1 MQTRAKKLLSLLLVL
16 TLILGLVPAAAAAA
30 ETAEAAQFIVKAEDC
45 KAFGEYM
52 YDAAYLYDGPV
63 PEGAKEVTFGDFE
76 AEGNTITSITA
87 TNTMLSDVN
96 TAPLSDLFAYTAED
110 AADDDNLELSDEYA
124 DYAFENVLAYFVMDE
139 DGNWATFFIVY
150 EAEEEPIEYDRT
162 FTVTVGDTVIPETD
176 IDMKESAYT
185 YTPYG
190 GSPYDV
196 DVYTVTV
203 PAGTEKVLLTFTENR
218 LAYNYTAAGEYL
230 GGLYTGDTYMTGAL
244 TAEVPVD
251 YGDDVTPADG
261 EIDYIQV
268 QTPYDAAWNSTVIY
282 VITFRFAE
290 AEAAQFIVKAED
302 CKAFGEYMY
311 DAAYLY
317 DGPVPEV
324 AKEVTFGDFE
334 AEGNTIT
341 SLTATNTMLTDV
353 NTAPLSAL
361 FAYTAEDAADDDS
374 LELSDEYADYAFEN
388 VLAYFVMDEDGNWAT
403 FFIVYE
409 AEEAPIEYDRTFTV
423 TVDGSVIPEAD
434 IALVEDGYSY
444 TDYMTGKQAAVDAY
458 VVTVPAGTE
467 KVLLTFAENRLAY
480 NYTAAGEYLGGY
492 YEDFKVGALT
502 AEVPLDY
509 GDDATPADGEIDY
522 IQVQTPYDDAWNSTL
537 IYAITFKFAGGT
549 APGTDDPDQPGDSL
563 TPEQVRDAIAARY
576 AGNGCA
582 SDANAPWLTA
592 DMMAYLG
599 TFPDTENKLSEEE
612 LQALTDKFIDA
623 LAKASSAS
631 DAAKSIIALASMGI
645 DPTRLTT
652 AEGES
657 LNGREKLDA
666 LCFDGE
672 SLIGADG
679 DWYYYSLP
687 YIIIAY
693 QQLEGAENALSALT
707 DKAVELKASWLDT
720 AWGTDGLT
728 PFMLALAPYAEDNAG
743 VKTALAEALA
753 ALKAAQGA
761 DGSLGS
767 SAAST
772 GLALAGLTA
781 MGEDPAAI
789 TSAEGKSL
797 VDGLMAFTAG
807 TGDGFEPTANSYS
820 TEQGFRGLIALANPA
835 GYRIYDFRA
844 GAVNPASAS
853 QRAVVFEVVPEE
865 ASVTVTDSRGNV
877 VEPSAKNTYRDLA
890 EGTYGYVVSLE
901 GYEDKTGEFTVTAEA
916 AAQVIRVSLTIEEA
930 GEDDEDA
937 VTVTV
942 FVYAHDGDSCGNK
955 LTFKNDGDKYYS
967 ILRGESYTARLTKGA
982 TARDALVAALEDSG
996 LSYEEESNGYFSSIG
1011 GYEQATHGAKSGW
1024 MYLVNG
1030 ESPVVAANGYVF
1042 DADAEMIW
1050 YFTDDY
1056 TGEYGSEE
1064 YADENGAS
1072 AVLRPETK
1080 DDGSGTAV
1088 GAVTAEELRGAAE
1101 AAKGAGEAE
1110 VLIVPQGTEDKSGV
1124 SVTLPKEGLEALA
1137 ESGAGLH
1144 LLTPLGEVVLDN
1156 AAVRTL
1162 AASVNES
1169 LSMTVTLENGTTRI
1183 ALTADGK
1190 AAPPVD
1196 MLVCLSAD
1204 QAAPGSVLIRTA
1216 ADGTEQVV
1224 RKCAAVN
1231 GMLKARLQN
1240 PADLKVENR
1249 ALRFNDGD
1257 GHWAKDA
1264 LAFVSARGLMIGMGD
1279 GEFSPDTGMTRAM
1292 FAAVLYRLED
1302 ASPAGANPF
1311 GDVPED
1317 AWYRD
1322 AVTWAAN
1329 AGIAEGDGSG
1339 FVPDAEITREQIAVM
1354 LWRYAAR
1361 LGLDVTAADDL
1372 RDFPDADEISGWAR
1386 EAVGWAVKTG
1396 LMQGRKGGTL
1406 DPGGSATRAEA
1417 ATLLQRLIAVLVG

>member
-63 PEGAKEVTFGDFE
+63 PEGAKEVTFGDIE

-176 IDMKESAYT
+176 IEMKENAYT

-268 QTPYDAAWNSTVIY
+268 QTPYDAAWNSTV
-282 VITFRFAE
+282 
-290 AEAAQFIVKAED
+290 
-302 CKAFGEYMY
+302 
-311 DAAYLY
+311 
-317 DGPVPEV
+317 
-324 AKEVTFGDFE
+324 
-334 AEGNTIT
+334 
-341 SLTATNTMLTDV
+341 
-353 NTAPLSAL
+353 
-361 FAYTAEDAADDDS
+361 
-374 LELSDEYADYAFEN
+374 
-388 VLAYFVMDEDGNWAT
+388 
-403 FFIVYE
+403 
-409 AEEAPIEYDRTFTV
+409 
-423 TVDGSVIPEAD
+423 
-434 IALVEDGYSY
+434 
-444 TDYMTGKQAAVDAY
+444 
-458 VVTVPAGTE
+458 
-467 KVLLTFAENRLAY
+467 
-480 NYTAAGEYLGGY
+480 
-492 YEDFKVGALT
+492 
-502 AEVPLDY
+502 
-509 GDDATPADGEIDY
+509 
-522 IQVQTPYDDAWNSTL
+522 

-631 DAAKSIIALASMGI
+631 DAAKSIISLASMGI

-693 QQLEGAENALSALT
+693 QQLEGAEDALSALT

-955 LTFKNDGDKYYS
+955 LTFKNDSDKYYS

-1144 LLTPLGEVVLDN
+1144 LLTPLGEVILDN

-1196 MLVCLSAD
+1196 MLVCLPAD

-1249 ALRFNDGD
+1249 ALRFNDED

-1396 LMQGRKGGTL
+1396 LMQGRKGGIL